1 MKIEPLQTI
10 MSLSNNKKETLLLF
24 LSNEIKQKVK
34 DLTLIDSDYYIN
46 DKIYC
51 IRKDNLQLEIVGK
64 IVIIDTLNHESMNL
78 GIQISNVRQ
87 QSIKSDEY
95 YTFIQKKRKSNQREL
110 MQELLKQL

>member
-64 IVIIDTLNHESMNL
+64 IVIIDTLNHKSMNL

-87 QSIKSDEY
+87 QCIETDEY
-95 YTFIQKKRKSNQREL
+95 YTFIQKKRTSNQREL

>member
-46 DKIYC
+46 DKVYC
-51 IRKDNLQLEIVGK
+51 IRKDNLQLEIDGK

-87 QSIKSDEY
+87 QCIKTDEY
-95 YTFIQKKRKSNQREL
+95 YTFIQKKRKSDQREL

>member
-1 MKIEPLQTI
+1 MKIEPLKTI
-10 MSLSNNKKETLLLF
+10 MSLSNNKKETLLIF
-24 LSNEIKQKVK
+24 LSNEIKQKVT

-46 DKIYC
+46 DKVYC

-64 IVIIDTLNHESMNL
+64 IVIIDTLKYDSVKL

-87 QSIKSDEY
+87 QCIKSDEY